1 MGAPVSVVAVPVSDT
16 VKEVIDRL
24 VRRTIPRETLVE
36 ARGPWI
42 FTRDALVDALARST
56 NHESQV
62 RQLVA
67 LCEIARLRVR
77 VLPEP

>member
-1 MGAPVSVVAVPVSDT
+1 MGAPVSVAAVPVSDT

-62 RQLVA
+62 PQLVA
-67 LCEIARLRVR
+67 LCEIGRLRVR
-77 VLPEP
+77 VLLEP